1 MKGAI
6 FTRTSDYGNGWE
18 LAGWST
24 SSGADNTV
32 NYDLS
37 AQNVDFGLA
46 INGKVDL
53 YAVWKPTLKITWND
67 GISYVTAMGTR
78 FNKND
83 SISLAYNAA
92 VSIKDAAGKCGIVV
106 SRGNHID
113 DVVVNGTSS
122 LAAYAEKIKNG
133 QTIFNITVPTTI
145 EIHTTVGAE
154 RPQKKVVKTG
164 TNMDVDKCLVSEGD
178 RLTYKLSIENKT
190 MVPRDVTVTDV
201 LDEGVDLV
209 SKGDAAYDEQTRTL
223 TWNFTAVPAGTVK
236 EFSFDV
242 TVNAVK
248 KGKNIQNFIISV
260 EKAVTLMG
268 ETEDL
273 EEVSTSVV
281 NYVMETPEKH
291 LRKTADSTGNIDNTI
306 LKENDEAVYTV
317 TVKNPSS
324 EDAKSFNISDVIPDE
339 LSPVSASDSGSING
353 QTVTWSGISIPA
365 KGSKTVSVTVKAKK
379 DLSGS
384 AIVNS
389 ADVTCTDAYKT
400 NITSNEVKN
409 FSMKKPEKLVYETL
423 DENRQ
428 IVDNSDETKLVSI
441 DDQVIGD
448 GGLITYRLKYRNPV
462 DTERTLI
469 VSDMIPEGTRIA
481 TSADLT
487 KAQEGENLSHEYN
500 FVEGGSY
507 LIT

>member
-1 MKGAI
+1 M
-6 FTRTSDYGNGWE
+6 
-18 LAGWST
+18 
-24 SSGADNTV
+24 
-32 NYDLS
+32 
-37 AQNVDFGLA
+37 
-46 INGKVDL
+46 
-53 YAVWKPTLKITWND
+53 
-67 GISYVTAMGTR
+67 
-78 FNKND
+78 
-83 SISLAYNAA
+83 
-92 VSIKDAAGKCGIVV
+92 
-106 SRGNHID
+106 
-113 DVVVNGTSS
+113 
-122 LAAYAEKIKNG
+122 
-133 QTIFNITVPTTI
+133 
-145 EIHTTVGAE
+145 
-154 RPQKKVVKTG
+154 
-164 TNMDVDKCLVSEGD
+164 
-178 RLTYKLSIENKT
+178 
-190 MVPRDVTVTDV
+190 
-201 LDEGVDLV
+201 
-209 SKGDAAYDEQTRTL
+209 
-223 TWNFTAVPAGTVK
+223 
-236 EFSFDV
+236 
-242 TVNAVK
+242 
-248 KGKNIQNFIISV
+248 NIQNYTTSV
-260 EKAVTLMG
+260 EKAIALMG

-273 EEVSTSVV
+273 RETSPVVV

-306 LKENDEAVYTV
+306 LKEDDEAVYTV

-339 LSPVSASDSGSING
+339 FSPASASDNGSING

-379 DLSGS
+379 GLSGS

-428 IVDNSDETKLVSI
+428 IVDSSDETKLVNI

-462 DTERTLI
+462 DTERTLV

-487 KAQEGENLSHEYN
+487 KAQEGEIFPMNITSWRAA
-500 FVEGGSY
+500 
-507 LIT
+507 LI